1 MKRKDETETS
11 PSLQSRMQ
19 WKPVK
24 ARTLVDEA
32 VDAIVAAAA
41 RGMLLPGDRV
51 VETDMANKLN
61 ISRVPV
67 REALRLLESQGI
79 VISEPF
85 KGIRLAPV
93 SKARLEN
100 IFEVRVTLE
109 LLAVKRIVKSGL
121 HKEAHFLDTLRQC
134 IDEMQIMSMRKDAYG
149 VANAD
154 VAFHRELCRLSG
166 NDVLLNLW
174 EGVARQLTI
183 VVGLSTLEK
192 SMHIIVDEHNE
203 LLRVLASGELPK
215 IEKCMVNHIIKQNE
229 SIDFSGLTE
238 RKTTKKI

>member
-1 MKRKDETETS
+1 MKIKDDNEAVRSE
-11 PSLQSRMQ
+11 QKRMQ
-19 WKPVK
+19 WTPLR
-24 ARTLVDEA
+24 ARTLVDDA

-41 RGMLLPGDRV
+41 RGMLLPGDRI
-51 VETDMANKLN
+51 VETDIASKLN
-61 ISRVPV
+61 ISRIPV

-79 VISEPF
+79 VVSEPF

-93 SKARLEN
+93 SKERLEN

-109 LLAVKRIVKSGL
+109 LLAVKRIVTSGL
-121 HKEAHFLDTLRQC
+121 HKEALFLDTLRQC

-166 NDVLLNLW
+166 NDVLLHLW

-203 LLRVLASGELPK
+203 LSRVLASGDLPK
-215 IEKCMVNHIIKQNE
+215 IEKCMINHIIKQNKN
-229 SIDFSGLTE
+229 IDFSALAE
-238 RKTTKKI
+238 RKTTKKA

>member
-1 MKRKDETETS
+1 MRLKDENEAARS
-11 PSLQSRMQ
+11 AQSQMQ
-19 WKPVK
+19 WKPLR
-24 ARTLVDEA
+24 ARTLVDDA

-41 RGMLLPGDRV
+41 RGMLLPGDRI
-51 VETDMANKLN
+51 VETDMASKLN
-61 ISRVPV
+61 ISRIPV

-79 VISEPF
+79 VVSEPF

-93 SKARLEN
+93 SKERLEN

-109 LLAVKRIVKSGL
+109 LLAVKRIVASGL
-121 HKEAHFLDTLRQC
+121 HKEAHFLEALRQC

-203 LLRVLASGELPK
+203 LMHVLKSGNLPR
-215 IEKCMVNHIIKQNE
+215 IEKAMIHHIIKQNE
-229 SIDFSGLTE
+229 GIDFSTLSE
-238 RKTTKKI
+238 RKTPQKT